1 MDLGLN
7 GKRALV
13 LGASRGLGAACAKA
27 LAREGA
33 TVIAAAR
40 SIDDTKTW
48 IGKEEASVAAR
59 LTAEKLDLA
68 DRASVDALAD
78 RLLHDGGVDILVN
91 NSGGPPP
98 GAAAEIALDLWQQQ
112 FSAMAGHLFHLTGR
126 LLAPMLERG
135 WGRII
140 TIASSGVEQPI
151 PNLALSNGL
160 RMAVLGW
167 SKTLAAEVA
176 AKGVTVNLVLPGR
189 IHTDRVDQLDGAAAA
204 KQGKSRDEVAKA
216 SQAMIPMGRYGRPE
230 EFADAVAFLASARAG
245 YITGSKL
252 RVDGGMIRGV

>member
-40 SIDDTKTW
+40 SMDDTRGW
-48 IGKEEASVAAR
+48 IGAEAAPVAAR
-59 LTAEKLDLA
+59 LTAEKLDLS
-68 DRASVDALAD
+68 DLASVDALAD

-98 GAAAEIALDLWQQQ
+98 GAAAEIGLHLWQQQ
-112 FSAMAGHLFHLTGR
+112 FSAMAGHIFHLAGR
-126 LLAPMLERG
+126 LLPAMLERG
-135 WGRII
+135 WGRVI

-204 KQGKSRDEVAKA
+204 KQGKSREEIAKA
-216 SQAMIPMGRYGRPE
+216 SQATIPMGRYGRPE
-230 EFADAVAFLASARAG
+230 EFADAVAFLASTRAG

-252 RVDGGMIRGV
+252 RVDGGMIRGL

>member
-1 MDLGLN
+1 MDLGLK

-13 LGASRGLGAACAKA
+13 LGASRGLGAATAQA

-40 SIDDTKTW
+40 SVDDAKAW
-48 IGKEEASVAAR
+48 IAKEARDVAGR
-59 LTAEKLDLA
+59 LSALKLDLS
-68 DRASVDALAD
+68 DRGSVEALAD
-78 RLLHDGGVDILVN
+78 ALLPAGVDILVN

-98 GAAAEIALDLWQQQ
+98 GAAAEIALDLWHQQ
-112 FSAMAGHLFHLTGR
+112 FAAMAGHIFHLTGR
-126 LLAPMLERG
+126 LLPAMLERG

-189 IHTDRVDQLDGAAAA
+189 IHTDRVDQLDTAAAT
-204 KQGKSRDEVAKA
+204 KQGKSREEIAKA
-216 SQAMIPMGRYGRPE
+216 SQATIPMARYGRPE
-230 EFADAVAFLASARAG
+230 EFADAVAFLASMRAS

-252 RVDGGMIRGV
+252 RVDGGMIRGL